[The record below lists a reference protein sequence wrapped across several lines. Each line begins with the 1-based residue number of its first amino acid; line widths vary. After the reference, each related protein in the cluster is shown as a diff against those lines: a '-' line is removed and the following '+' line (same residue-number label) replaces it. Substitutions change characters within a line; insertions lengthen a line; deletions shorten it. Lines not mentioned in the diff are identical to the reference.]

1 MTKSVRGPSR
11 EPSISPRL
19 IAATCRLM
27 SCDQPRLWSRSSSS
41 CLEYRVLVVLDQ
53 IGAANLDCV
62 LAKDQYDTNIVTSH
76 KRINHYLHSEDD
88 PVNKDVSQFATAV
101 KRVPLFAGL
110 QPAQAVTLL
119 KVCKRRSLAAG
130 ETLCRFGDRS
140 DKMYILL
147 TGELSIRTADDTQI
161 AKLSAVAPVG
171 EMGIFT
177 DEPRSA
183 TVVAISD
190 SALFVL
196 EKYQL
201 KNAMRQ
207 NKDMEII
214 ISRNVIA
221 TLAQRIRE
229 SNEELNHLRR

>member
-1 MTKSVRGPSR
+1 M
-11 EPSISPRL
+11 ESIGLHQLRP
-19 IAATCRLM
+19 
-27 SCDQPRLWSRSSSS
+27 S
-41 CLEYRVLVVLDQ
+41 CLRRLYVPLGSFPALELLVVLDQ

-88 PVNKDVSQFATAV
+88 PVNKDVSQFAAAV

-147 TGELSIRTADDTQI
+147 SGELSVRTADDTQI
-161 AKLSAVAPVG
+161 AKLSALEAP
-171 EMGIFT
+171 T
-177 DEPRSA
+177 PLQ
-183 TVVAISD
+183 T
-190 SALFVL
+190 
-196 EKYQL
+196 
-201 KNAMRQ
+201 
-207 NKDMEII
+207 
-214 ISRNVIA
+214 
-221 TLAQRIRE
+221 
-229 SNEELNHLRR
+229 SN